1 MKKVYEKP
9 EIEKISF
16 QAEEKVCA
24 GLFADLFKL
33 QFASA
38 DTSLTKESIFDW
50 NDLK

>member
-24 GLFADLFKL
+24 GLFADLFNL

-38 DTSLTKESIFDW
+38 NAELTRESVFDW
-50 NDLK
+50 GDLK